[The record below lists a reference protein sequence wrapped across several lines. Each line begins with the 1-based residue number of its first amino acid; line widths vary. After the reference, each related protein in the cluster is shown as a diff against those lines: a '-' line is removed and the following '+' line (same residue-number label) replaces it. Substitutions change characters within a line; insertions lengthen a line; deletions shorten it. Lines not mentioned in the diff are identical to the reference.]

1 MKLKHLFFDLD
12 RTLWDF
18 DTNSYEELTELYH
31 SYSLHQK
38 GISLPDEFI
47 KVYKKINDDCW
58 DKYRQNLLSKE
69 NLRSIRFKLTLE
81 YFGIESKELAQNLGR
96 DYVNNSPY
104 RTKLIPNALELLND
118 LKDHYNL
125 HIITNG
131 FQEVQ
136 HIKVQQSGLDNF
148 FNHII
153 TSEAAGAKKPD
164 PIIFN
169 HAFKKTGA
177 TASNSVI
184 IGDDLNTDISG
195 AIAMNMKAIYFNP
208 HQKNHDLSIW
218 KEVDNLRDIKKILL

>member
-1 MKLKHLFFDLD
+1 
-12 RTLWDF
+12 
-18 DTNSYEELTELYH
+18 
-31 SYSLHQK
+31 
-38 GISLPDEFI
+38 
-47 KVYKKINDDCW
+47 
-58 DKYRQNLLSKE
+58 
-69 NLRSIRFKLTLE
+69 
-81 YFGIESKELAQNLGR
+81 
-96 DYVNNSPY
+96 
-104 RTKLIPNALELLND
+104 

-164 PIIFN
+164 PIIFI
-169 HAFKKTGA
+169 HAFNKTGA

-208 HQKNHDLSIW
+208 HQKHHKLCIW